1 MQQVRW
7 HFAWLPSRRERI
19 VLVRSQNHSSALCFW
34 EASPLQPRL
43 SPLTRRQI
51 LACPRKDKPCCSLL
65 GRKNTFSFLGES
77 ERRVDDQRI
86 CKIFIFNCLFLIF
99 KPSAASPWVMVATS
113 WISPSCSMDTYY
125 FDSGFFLVIG
135 NQFYFLPVTL
145 WKYGLFVIRIVTYS
159 LWAIRLMFE
168 G

>member
-34 EASPLQPRL
+34 EASPLQPCL

-51 LACPRKDKPCCSLL
+51 LACPRKDNPCCSLL
-65 GRKNTFSFLGES
+65 GRRNTFSFLGES

-86 CKIFIFNCLFLIF
+86 YKIFIFNCLFLIF

-113 WISPSCSMDTYY
+113 WISPSCSNGHLL
-125 FDSGFFLVIG
+125 FWQWILFG
-135 NQFYFLPVTL
+135 NRESILLSSSYII
-145 WKYGLFVIRIVTYS
+145 KI
-159 LWAIRLMFE
+159 WAVCY
-168 G
+168 